1 MIELSLNN
9 VTKYYGATLA
19 LEGVNFQV
27 KKGEKAGIVG
37 RNGSGKTTILKI
49 ISGVENIDKGN
60 ISIRKGATI
69 GYLKQ
74 IPDYPMECSAYDVL
88 NSAFNTL
95 SEIEED
101 MRMLEDKM
109 KILSGDDLDRA
120 LRKYSDTQETY
131 EALGGYKKEEKLSKL
146 CEGLKFSEEFLK
158 RPFNI
163 LSGGEKTTLIL
174 GKILLENPYILLLDE
189 PTNHLDMDSLEWLE
203 GYLLENKSTVIIVS
217 HDRYFLDKVITKT
230 IEVEDLGCEVYK
242 GNYSSYIKEKEERML
257 LQFNAYKEQ
266 QKKIGAMEESIKRL
280 RDWSHNGDNIKFIRR
295 AMSMEKKLDKI
306 EKIDRPSFD
315 KENMKIKFISS
326 GRSGEEVIKV
336 ENLEKSFEKKSL
348 IRNGNL
354 LVRYEERIAL
364 IGQNGSGKS
373 TFLKMLLKE
382 EEIDKGLVTLGSGVR
397 FAYLPQNI
405 SFKDEEVTVLQCF
418 RDDIEILEGK
428 AREYLSKFMFF
439 GEDVFKKVK
448 NLSGGEK
455 TRLKLSKLLY
465 EDINLLILDEP
476 TNHLDIDSIETLE
489 GSLEDF
495 KGTIF
500 FISHD
505 RYFINRICNRVIAL
519 ENKEFNSYLGNY
531 DYYRQKIN
539 EKAQL
544 IKEEKVKKPK
554 VQKPKVIDECK
565 VSDRKMNMLEK
576 TINDLE
582 EAINLIDNKMKE
594 DNIHYEE
601 LNSLFNEKEGVQKKL
616 DKALEDWMIYN

>member
-74 IPDYPMECSAYDVL
+74 IPDYPMECSAHDVL
-88 NSAFNTL
+88 NSAFNAL
-95 SEIEED
+95 SKIEED

-109 KILSGDDLDRA
+109 KILSGDDLERA
-120 LRKYSDTQETY
+120 LRKYSDIQEAY

-174 GKILLENPYILLLDE
+174 GKILLENPDILLLDE

-230 IEVEDLGCEVYK
+230 IEVEDFSCEVYK

-315 KENMKIKFISS
+315 KENMKIKFIST

-336 ENLEKSFEKKSL
+336 ENLEKSFEEKIL

-616 DKALEDWMIYN
+616 DKALEDWIIYN